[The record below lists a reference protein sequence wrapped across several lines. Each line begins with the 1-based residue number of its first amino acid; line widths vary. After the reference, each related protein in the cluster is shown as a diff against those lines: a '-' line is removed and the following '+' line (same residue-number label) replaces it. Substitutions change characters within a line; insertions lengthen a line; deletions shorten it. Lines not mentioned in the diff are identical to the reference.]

1 MKVLSAL
8 LGLALS
14 VDLSCK
20 QDQTASEVGGEG
32 IVALPKPRYSGDLSV
47 EEAIFKRRST
57 RHYKDESLTLQEVSQ
72 LLWAA
77 GGKTIDGVTG
87 ATRAYPSAGGI
98 YPLEIYLV
106 AGDVEGLK
114 AGVYRYLWRE
124 HALHM
129 VKEGDLRRSLME
141 AALGQGA
148 IGDAPISLVFTAIYE
163 RTIRRYG
170 ERGRVRY
177 VHIDMGGA
185 GQNVYLQAEALGLGT
200 VMIGAF
206 HDDAAKEVLEVK
218 DGELLCIM
226 PVGRK

>member
-32 IVALPKPRYSGDLSV
+32 IVALPEPRYSGDLSV

-163 RTIRRYG
+163 RTTRRYG

-177 VHIDMGGA
+177 VHIDMGGPA
-185 GQNVYLQAEALGLGT
+185 RT
-200 VMIGAF
+200 
-206 HDDAAKEVLEVK
+206 
-218 DGELLCIM
+218 CTSR
-226 PVGRK
+226 RKPWA